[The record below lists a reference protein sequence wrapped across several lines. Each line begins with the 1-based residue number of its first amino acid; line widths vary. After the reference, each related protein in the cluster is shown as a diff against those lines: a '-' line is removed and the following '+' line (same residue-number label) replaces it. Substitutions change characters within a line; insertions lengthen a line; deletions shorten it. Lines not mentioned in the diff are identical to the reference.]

1 MSPRLTCNNTGDLP
15 GIAKKLLNL
24 FPEKR
29 IFIFYGELGAGKTT
43 LIKALCKELKVLGL
57 TNSPSFSIV
66 NEYPTETGDLVYH
79 FDFYRIKNIAEI
91 FDIGYEEYFYSGHYC
106 FIEWP
111 EVAEQI
117 IPTPAV
123 EVEISLDAD
132 KQTRVIAFSE
142 KKSAV

>member
-1 MSPRLTCNNTGDLP
+1 MSPSLICHDTGDLP

-29 IFIFYGELGAGKTT
+29 IFIFKGELGAGKTT
-43 LIKALCKELKVLGL
+43 LIKALCKELKVVGL

-66 NEYPTETGDLVYH
+66 NEYPTEAGDLVYH

-123 EVEISLDAD
+123 EVEISLDDD

-142 KKSAV
+142 KKSVV

>member
-1 MSPRLTCNNTGDLP
+1 MTHSLVCNNTSDLP
-15 GIAKKLLNL
+15 KIAKTILNL

-29 IFIFYGELGAGKTT
+29 MFIFKGDLGAGKTT
-43 LIKALCKELKVLGL
+43 LIKALCKELKVIGL

-66 NEYPTETGDLVYH
+66 NEYPTADGDMIYH
-79 FDFYRIKNIAEI
+79 FDFYRIKNIAEV

-117 IPTPAV
+117 LPIDY
-123 EVEISLDAD
+123 VEIDIRTEPNE
-132 KQTRVIAFSE
+132 QTRIIAFSE

>member
-1 MSPRLTCNNTGDLP
+1 MSLNLTCNNTGDLP

-29 IFIFYGELGAGKTT
+29 IFIFKGELGTGKTT
-43 LIKALCKELKVLGL
+43 LIKALCKELKVVGL

-91 FDIGYEEYFYSGHYC
+91 FDIGYEEYFFSGYYC

-117 IPTPAV
+117 IPKPYV
-123 EVEISLDAD
+123 EVEIRLDDD
-132 KQTRVIAFSE
+132 KQTRIIAFSE
-142 KKSAV
+142 KKSVV

>member
-1 MSPRLTCNNTGDLP
+1 MSQNPGSNNTGYMT
-15 GIAKKLLNL
+15 GTAKSLLNMY
-24 FPEKR
+24 PKSR
-29 IFIFYGELGAGKTT
+29 IFTFKGELGAGKTT
-43 LIKALCKELKVLGL
+43 LIKALCRELKVVGL

-66 NEYPTETGDLVYH
+66 NEYPTAEGDLIYH

-117 IPTPAV
+117 IPTPYV
-123 EVEISLDAD
+123 EVEITLDDD

-142 KKSAV
+142 KKSVV